1 MVALDRSDSL
11 TGRASAAGG
20 PQQQRIGGNQADKLR
35 LGLSP
40 VFRWGFACFLRPPR
54 RLPVVVFCCSG
65 SVGSE
70 GSEGEVGL
78 EVGSGL
84 GVGFCSMVGSVSAGA
99 RVGGHAGTG

>member
-1 MVALDRSDSL
+1 MMVALDRSDSL
-11 TGRASAAGG
+11 TGGASAAAGG
-20 PQQQRIGGNQADKLR
+20 PQQRIGGNQAEKLR

-54 RLPVVVFCCSG
+54 RLPVVFCCSG